1 MSNFSMCFRSILFVA
16 LLVCPA
22 SAQTEKVSA
31 PFYQLTNTLL
41 ANDPVLGAGIEM
53 VFQVDELPEGGLT
66 GTIAQ
71 RDFGIICKTWAQNVI
86 THAATV
92 AKAPPPKFLIVHV
105 KHGGIVGTY
114 VKMRFST
121 DGKQCLA
128 WKE

>member
-1 MSNFSMCFRSILFVA
+1 MSTWSKYLSSIFVA
-16 LLVCPA
+16 LLIAVPA
-22 SAQTEKVSA
+22 SSQTEKESA

-41 ANDPVLGAGIEM
+41 ANDPALGAGIEM

-71 RDFGIICKTWAQNVI
+71 RDFGVICKTWAQNVI

-92 AKAPPPKFLIVHV
+92 AKVPPPKFLIVTV

-114 VKMRFST
+114 GKMRFST
-121 DGKQCLA
+121 DGKQCLD